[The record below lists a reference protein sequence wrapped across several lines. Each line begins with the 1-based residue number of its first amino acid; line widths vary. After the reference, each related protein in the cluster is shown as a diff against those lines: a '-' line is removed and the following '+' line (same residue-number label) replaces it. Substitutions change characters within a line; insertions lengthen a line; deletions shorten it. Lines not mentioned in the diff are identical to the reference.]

1 MSTSTATAAH
11 GAYATG
17 VGEAYLEL
25 LDYRR
30 RVTDLYAAMR
40 AVLPSDPREA
50 HARWRSGRD
59 ELFGS
64 HPQSALPAHERAKFA
79 GLAYR
84 EYDPAFAFTAAVRPL
99 PQERYDVGTSTG
111 DVIPFVRFGAVDL
124 PVGTLEVYWLDAYS
138 GGVFLP
144 FRDGTSGRTTYG
156 GGRYLLDTAKGAD
169 LGRSSRSPDELDEL
183 VLDFN
188 FAYHPSCHYDPQWVC
203 PLAPPANRLE
213 VAIEAGELTYPGAS
227 AHELQWCTPS

>member
-1 MSTSTATAAH
+1 MD
-11 GAYATG
+11 
-17 VGEAYLEL
+17 ERFLEL

-30 RVTDLYAAMR
+30 RVNDLYGEVR
-40 AVLPSDPREA
+40 ALRGRDPRAA
-50 HARWRSGRD
+50 HARWRAGRD
-59 ELFGS
+59 ELFGT

-84 EYDPAFAFTAAVRPL
+84 DYDPAFVFSAPVRPL

-111 DVIPFVRFGAVDL
+111 GVIPFLRFGAVDL
-124 PVGTLEVYWLDAYS
+124 PIGSLEVFWLDAYS

-144 FRDGTSGRTTYG
+144 FRDATSGKTTYG

-169 LGRSSRSPDELDEL
+169 LGSDGDAL

-188 FAYHPSCHYDPQWVC
+188 FSYHPSCHYDPQWVC
-203 PLAPPANRLE
+203 PLAPLSNRLG

-227 AHELQWCTPS
+227 AHELAWCAPG